1 MARATGFE
9 PAISSV
15 TGKRFEPLSYARI
28 FSILLCRR
36 EESNF
41 RPQPYEDFALTT
53 ELRRHGSYNNLQC
66 IRFLL
71 VAGAGI
77 APASQGYG
85 PRMVLLHYPA
95 YHPLYGFHLTIS

>member
-1 MARATGFE
+1 MRLSFLARATGFE

-15 TGKRFEPLSYARI
+15 TGKRFEPLSYARND
-28 FSILLCRR
+28 FTTLWLRQDSNRR
-36 EESNF
+36 P
-41 RPQPYEDFALTT
+41 RPYEGLALTT
-53 ELRRHGSYNNLQC
+53 ELRSQC
-66 IRFLL
+66 HIF

-95 YHPLYGFHLTIS
+95 YHLS